1 MRIDQLLKK
10 LCLIKTRNIAK
21 NACDKNLVKINNKI
35 AKASSLVKE
44 GDVLEYEIYGFKNII
59 EINTIPKGNVSK
71 VKAPE
76 FYTIIERTKLDLT

>member
-21 NACDKNLVKINNKI
+21 NACDKNLVKVNNKL
-35 AKASSLVKE
+35 AKASTSVSE
-44 GDVLEYEIYGFKNII
+44 GDIIEYEIYGFKNVIK
-59 EINTIPKGNVSK
+59 INSIPTGNVSK

-76 FYTIIERTKLDLT
+76 YYTPIERTKLDLA